1 MVDLIHEDMQRHAL
15 TVIGFD
21 VELSL
26 GMDVTP
32 TNEIERGF
40 TIGVVV
46 FALVAGQHHMKK
58 CMKHFSGSANETPNL
73 TVRKLSQGG
82 LCLRGW

>member
-1 MVDLIHEDMQRHAL
+1 MQLLVDLIHEDMKQHAL
-15 TVIGFD
+15 TVIDFD
-21 VELSL
+21 VEPVSL

-46 FALVAGQHHMKK
+46 FALVAGQHHM
-58 CMKHFSGSANETPNL
+58 
-73 TVRKLSQGG
+73 
-82 LCLRGW
+82 

>member
-1 MVDLIHEDMQRHAL
+1 MDLIHEDMKQHAL
-15 TVIGFD
+15 TVIDFD
-21 VELSL
+21 VEPVSL

-46 FALVAGQHHMKK
+46 FALVAGQHHM
-58 CMKHFSGSANETPNL
+58 
-73 TVRKLSQGG
+73 
-82 LCLRGW
+82 